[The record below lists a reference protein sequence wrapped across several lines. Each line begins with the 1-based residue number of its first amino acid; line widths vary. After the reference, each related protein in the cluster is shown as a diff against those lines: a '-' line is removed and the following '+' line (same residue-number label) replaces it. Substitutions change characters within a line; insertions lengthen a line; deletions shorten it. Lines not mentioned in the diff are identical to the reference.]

1 MNVTVK
7 SLVKKTYTPLWRG
20 EGVGQNANAVP
31 GKKEITRKLSNANCL
46 QLFKFNILFRF
57 SNLRCSRACCPCSC
71 NPVTLHI
78 AFLSRNSTA
87 CAHFLPTQISSF
99 PFFRISLRARSRR
112 GRSASPR
119 RQSQHPAPSRV
130 CSPPLTY
137 ALCRRGLLV
146 QQRARASRG
155 FFVRFDCCAEE
166 REGFEGGMEVAC
178 HMCCKMPL
186 PHRH

>member
-46 QLFKFNILFRF
+46 QLFKFKILFRF
-57 SNLRCSRACCPCSC
+57 SNLRCSRA
-71 NPVTLHI
+71 L
-78 AFLSRNSTA
+78 
-87 CAHFLPTQISSF
+87 
-99 PFFRISLRARSRR
+99 ARSRR